1 MPLEAYIQPREGAAT
16 NARRSQDM
24 MCASVYMEASM
35 RPASDMRERSPLAAR
50 PSPTVTYSDLPAGGL
65 PPGTLAAFGFGAQA
79 TAPGDDPRWLRVALE
94 PLAEA
99 LPELWTI
106 EGEVTYG
113 REGDLSWSRG
123 GGWLYAAVECDEA
136 DHGGP
141 EGAAKH
147 AYELLSAFVAQ
158 APEHHVQRIWNYLGE
173 INAGAG
179 DDERYKQFC
188 TGRIAGM
195 GEVFAQG
202 FPAASAIG
210 HHADQGLLQVY
221 LLATDR
227 EGTRVENPRQVSAW
241 QYPRQYGRTPPSFA
255 RATLLPADDVLAIS
269 GTAAVVGHASA
280 HTGDLSAQL
289 AETRRNLDA
298 LLANGGLPEG
308 FDARAPLKAY
318 VRHPDDAAVVQ
329 AFAQAHWPQAPLVL
343 LHGDICREEL
353 LVEIDGWRYR

>member
-1 MPLEAYIQPREGAAT
+1 
-16 NARRSQDM
+16 
-24 MCASVYMEASM
+24 M

-50 PSPTVTYSDLPAGGL
+50 PSPIVTYGEPPAGTL
-65 PPGTLAAFGFGAQA
+65 PPGTLAVFGFGTSAVA
-79 TAPGDDPRWLRVALE
+79 IDDPRWLNVALE
-94 PLAEA
+94 PLGAASVER
-99 LPELWTI
+99 WTV
-106 EGEVTYG
+106 ESDVTHG
-113 REGDLSWSRG
+113 RLGDLRWSRG

-141 EGAAKH
+141 EGAAAH
-147 AYELLSAFVAQ
+147 AYRLLSAFVAGS
-158 APEHHVQRIWNYLGE
+158 PERHVQRIWNYLGA

-195 GEVFAQG
+195 GDVFAQG

-210 HHADQGLLQVY
+210 HHAHEGLLQVY

-227 EGTRVENPRQVSAW
+227 PGTRVENPRQVSAW
-241 QYPRQYGRTPPSFA
+241 EYPRQYGRTPPSFA
-255 RATLLPADDVLAIS
+255 RATFLPADDVLAIS

-280 HTGDLSAQL
+280 HAGDLPAQL

-298 LLANGGLPEG
+298 LLAHGGAPEG

-318 VRHPDDAAVVQ
+318 VRHPEDMAAVK
-329 AFAQAHWPQAPLVL
+329 AFADEHWPEAPLLIV
-343 LHGDICREEL
+343 HGDICREEL